1 MRGFLLIL
9 FTFLIGINST
19 FAYDLVLPKEKKSVV
34 TMNYAFFVGKAN
46 PNEVVSIND
55 QKIYL
60 ASNGAFAHSVK
71 LKDGENRIL
80 VKSNF
85 SSEVYKIYKVNKK
98 NAETPELIE
107 FESKLF
113 KSVVVI
119 IV

>member
-1 MRGFLLIL
+1 MQVVKFYNIIKIMRGFLLIL

-71 LKDGENRIL
+71 L
-80 VKSNF
+80 V
-85 SSEVYKIYKVNKK
+85 SSLPLK
-98 NAETPELIE
+98 
-107 FESKLF
+107 
-113 KSVVVI
+113 
-119 IV
+119 